1 MNEITNLEIIT
12 FIVLFIAAILAV
24 GKYDSRKKRRY

>member
-24 GKYDSRKKRRY
+24 GKYDSRKKMR